1 MQTSSH
7 TVIRNSA
14 QPPKNKWVILSVI
27 CLGAFMTSLD
37 GSIVNIALPTVSKAF
52 GVSLN
57 GQIQWVVIGYLVT
70 IAATLLTF
78 GRLAD
83 AVGAKRI
90 WSLGII
96 FFAAS
101 SAACGFAPG
110 LVWLVVFRAVQGLGA
125 AMILATSAALI
136 TDTFPGNQR
145 GRALGINAVVVSL
158 AVSTG
163 PVLGGLITEYASWR
177 WIFFI
182 NVPIGILNFFWT
194 LRTLPPDQ
202 KGQASGFD
210 FIGAA
215 LLALGLGGLTLGL
228 SFGRQWGWSSLPIL
242 AALGLGVLSFAAALL
257 TETRVEHPLI
267 DLDLFKNRTFTSAT
281 FSLMLAFVAFFSA
294 TFLLPFYFEQLR
306 GFSTSRAGLLL
317 VPLTVGIG
325 LIGPLSGALADRIG
339 SRLLAPLGL
348 AVSAVG
354 LFLISRFD
362 GDTALWFVIAA
373 LAASGVGLGVF
384 ASPNSSSLM
393 GAAPG
398 DKRGVASGLLA
409 TSRTVGQALGIAVAG
424 AIFGGLGGA
433 VAGNRLAQGAAGAGL
448 AATFARAFDTA
459 LLVAAGVA
467 AVAFVVALLRDREK
481 A

>member
-1 MQTSSH
+1 MQTR
-7 TVIRNSA
+7 TTTRNSA
-14 QPPKNKWVILSVI
+14 QQPKNKWVILSVI

-37 GSIVNIALPTVSKAF
+37 GSIVNIALPTISRAF
-52 GVSLN
+52 GVALN
-57 GQIQWVVIGYLVT
+57 GQIQWVVIGYLVM
-70 IAATLLTF
+70 IAAALLTF

-83 AVGAKRI
+83 AVGAKRV
-90 WSLGII
+90 WSVGII
-96 FFAAS
+96 FFAVS

-110 LVWLVVFRAVQGLGA
+110 LVWLVIFRAVQGVGA

-136 TDTFPGNQR
+136 TSTFPGNQR

-158 AVSTG
+158 AVSAG

-182 NVPIGILNFFWT
+182 NVPIGVLNFFWT

-202 KGQASGFD
+202 KGQGSGFD
-210 FIGAA
+210 FTGAV
-215 LLALGLGGLTLGL
+215 LIALGLGGLTLGL

-242 AALGLGVLSFAAALL
+242 AALGLGALSFAAALFA
-257 TETRVEHPLI
+257 ETRVKHPLI
-267 DLDLFKNRTFTSAT
+267 DLKMFQNRTFTSAT
-281 FSLMLAFVAFFSA
+281 FSLMLSFVAFFSA

-317 VPLTVGIG
+317 VSLSVGIG

-348 AVSAVG
+348 AVAAAG

-362 GDTALWFVIAA
+362 GNTALWFIIVA
-373 LAASGVGLGVF
+373 LAVSGVGLGIF

-393 GAAPG
+393 GAAP
-398 DKRGVASGLLA
+398 DNKRGVASGLLA
-409 TSRTVGQALGIAVAG
+409 TSRTVGQALGIAVSG

-433 VAGNRLAQGAAGAGL
+433 VAGDRLAQGAAGASL
-448 AATFARAFDTA
+448 AATFAQAFDTA

-467 AVAFVVALLRDREK
+467 VLAFAVALVRKGKK

>member
-1 MQTSSH
+1 MQMSDAANQ
-7 TVIRNSA
+7 NSL
-14 QPPKNKWVILSVI
+14 QQPKNKWVILSVI

-37 GSIVNIALPTVSKAF
+37 GSIVNIALPTVSRAF
-52 GVSLN
+52 GVALN
-57 GQIQWVVIGYLVT
+57 GQIQWVVIGYLIV

-78 GRLAD
+78 GRLSD

-96 FFAAS
+96 FFAVS
-101 SAACGFAPG
+101 SAACGFAPA
-110 LVWLVVFRAVQGLGA
+110 LIWLVVFRAVQGVGA

-136 TDTFPGNQR
+136 TETFPGSQR

-182 NVPIGILNFFWT
+182 NVPIGVVNYFWT

-202 KGQASGFD
+202 KSRASGFD
-210 FIGAA
+210 FTGAA

-242 AALGLGVLSFAAALL
+242 AALGLGVLSFAAALF
-257 TETRVEHPLI
+257 TETRVKRPLI
-267 DLDLFKNRTFTSAT
+267 DLTLFQNRTFTSAT
-281 FSLMLAFVAFFSA
+281 FSLLLSFVAFFSA
-294 TFLLPFYFEQLR
+294 TFLLPFYLEQLR

-317 VPLTVGIG
+317 IPLTVGIG
-325 LIGPLSGALADRIG
+325 LLGPLSGALADRIG
-339 SRLLAPLGL
+339 SRLLSPLGL
-348 AVSAVG
+348 AVAATG

-362 GDTALWFVIAA
+362 ATTAVWFVVIA
-373 LAASGVGLGVF
+373 LSISGIGLGIF

-393 GAAPG
+393 GAVAG
-398 DKRGVASGLLA
+398 NKRGVASGLLA
-409 TSRTVGQALGIAVAG
+409 TSRTVGQAFGIAVSG

-433 VAGNRLAQGAAGAGL
+433 VAGDRLAQGEAGAGL
-448 AATFARAFDTA
+448 ATTFTRAFDTA

-467 AVAFVVALLRDREK
+467 VLAFAVALVRNRRQDT
-481 A
+481 

>member
-1 MQTSSH
+1 MQTR
-7 TVIRNSA
+7 TTTRNSA
-14 QPPKNKWVILSVI
+14 QQPKNKWVILSVI

-37 GSIVNIALPTVSKAF
+37 GSIVNIALPTISRAF
-52 GVSLN
+52 GVALN
-57 GQIQWVVIGYLVT
+57 GQIQWVVIGYLVM
-70 IAATLLTF
+70 IAAALLTF

-83 AVGAKRI
+83 AVGAKRV
-90 WSLGII
+90 WSVGII
-96 FFAAS
+96 FFAVS

-110 LVWLVVFRAVQGLGA
+110 LVWLVIFRAVQGVGA

-136 TDTFPGNQR
+136 TSTFPGNQR

-158 AVSTG
+158 AVSAG

-182 NVPIGILNFFWT
+182 NVPIGVLNFFWT
-194 LRTLPPDQ
+194 LHTLPPDQ
-202 KGQASGFD
+202 KGQGSGFD
-210 FIGAA
+210 STGAV
-215 LLALGLGGLTLGL
+215 LIALGLGGLTLGL

-242 AALGLGVLSFAAALL
+242 AALGLGALSFAAALFA
-257 TETRVEHPLI
+257 ETRVKHPLI
-267 DLDLFKNRTFTSAT
+267 DLKIFQNRTFTSAT
-281 FSLMLAFVAFFSA
+281 FSLMLSFVAFFSA

-317 VPLTVGIG
+317 VSLSVGIG

-348 AVSAVG
+348 AVAAAG

-362 GDTALWFVIAA
+362 GNTALWFIIVA
-373 LAASGVGLGVF
+373 LAVSGVGLGIF

-393 GAAPG
+393 GAAP
-398 DKRGVASGLLA
+398 DNKRGVASGLLA
-409 TSRTVGQALGIAVAG
+409 TSRTVGQALGIAVSG

-433 VAGNRLAQGAAGAGL
+433 VAGDRLAQGAAGAGL

-467 AVAFVVALLRDREK
+467 VLAFAVALVRKGKK